1 MRMNM
6 RFVIVTGMS
15 GAGKSSV
22 LKMLEDIGYF
32 CVDNLPVKL
41 IPKLTKMFICETDS
55 IEKLALGIDI
65 RNLEGLSHLDK
76 TLNEMREN
84 GYPYE
89 ILFLDADSNV
99 LVKRY
104 KETRRNHPLALQ
116 GRVDKAIEAER
127 EELQFIKKHA
137 DYIMDTS
144 HMLVRELKQ
153 EIDKIFL
160 ENEEY
165 QNFFIT
171 ILSFGFKY
179 GIPAD
184 ADLVFDVR
192 FLPNPYYIEELKK
205 LTGNDKPIQDYVMG
219 FDAAH
224 IFLDKIM
231 DLFDFLLPEYVQEG
245 KNSLVIAIGCTG
257 GKHRSVTIARELYS
271 RIARNGEYGFRLE
284 HRDVDKD
291 RLLKK

>member
-104 KETRRNHPLALQ
+104 KETRRNHPLSRD
-116 GRVDKAIEAER
+116 GRVEDGIAKER
-127 EELQFIKKHA
+127 EIMKFLQEKA
-137 DYIMDTS
+137 DYVIDTS
-144 HMLVRELKQ
+144 QLLTKELKE
-153 EIDKIFL
+153 EINHIFV
-160 ENEEY
+160 EGEEGERF
-165 QNFFIT
+165 QIAVV
-171 ILSFGFKY
+171 SFGFKY

-184 ADLVFDVR
+184 VDLVFDVR
-192 FLPNPYYIEELKK
+192 FLPNPYYDLELRP
-205 LTGNDKPIQDYVMG
+205 LTGNDKAIQDFVME
-219 FDAAH
+219 H
-224 IFLDKIM
+224 QESVEFLEKLDDM
-231 DLFDFLLPEYVQEG
+231 MEFLIPNYIKEG
-245 KNSLVIAIGCTG
+245 KYNLVIGIGCTG
-257 GKHRSVTIARELYS
+257 GKHRSVTITNKLAEKLKRLPYS
-271 RIARNGEYGFRLE
+271 VKVE
-284 HRDVDKD
+284 HRDIM
-291 RLLKK
+291 R